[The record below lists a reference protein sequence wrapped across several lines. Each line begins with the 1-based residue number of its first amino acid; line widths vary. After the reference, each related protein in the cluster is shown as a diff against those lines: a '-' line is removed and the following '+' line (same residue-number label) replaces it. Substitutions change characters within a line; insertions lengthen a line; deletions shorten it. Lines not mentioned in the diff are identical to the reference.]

1 MEEKKEV
8 LQVVNQKETLVKT
21 LEGQA
26 KVEYKYAE
34 NADFVTVMDQ
44 AIERGV
50 VKNLDGRFP
59 EADAGKTLEKQK
71 VTISVTNNPFYK
83 NRQFIFETQF
93 KKEKLKGEG
102 EKFQLIE
109 EKMTKEQK
117 QNYREFIKTERIK
130 NAASRFGSK

>member
-8 LQVVNQKETLVKT
+8 LQVVNEKETLVKT

-26 KVEYKYAE
+26 KVEYKYVE
-34 NADFVTVMDQ
+34 DTDFVTVMDQ

-50 VKNLDGRFP
+50 VTNLNGKFP
-59 EADAGKTLEKQK
+59 EADPAKTLQRQK

-83 NRQFIFETQF
+83 NRQFIFETQI

-102 EKFQLIE
+102 EKFKLIE

-117 QNYREFIKTERIK
+117 QKYRESIKTQRIA